1 MFKLILRKNLIKSIL
16 VLFLGLEISG
26 CSLFKDGSM
35 SSEFNTSPDS
45 YKQATVV
52 PNVVIPKYIANNID
66 KQPLYLIPNLKSQ
79 SSQELK
85 DEKIS
90 IVPPTLIGQMK

>member
-1 MFKLILRKNLIKSIL
+1 MFKLILRKNLIKPIL
-16 VLFLGLEISG
+16 VLLLGLEISG
-26 CSLFKDGSM
+26 CSLFKDSAM
-35 SSEFNTSPDS
+35 SSEFNSSPDS
-45 YKQATVV
+45 YKHAAIAT
-52 PNVVIPKYIANNID
+52 NVAIPKYIASNID

-79 SSQELK
+79 SSQALN